1 MQQERKGRVCFWQV
15 AMAGALLA
23 GLGAAAAPAAADPDV
38 TQRIDALE
46 QELAELK
53 RQLAT
58 KNQADEAKA
67 KVEEEKA
74 KAEEEKAKHAPV
86 VGAGSEGFY
95 IKSADGENQLH
106 IRGYT
111 QFDFRAVA
119 GKESDTNPSTFAFR
133 RIRPVFEGTL
143 LKYID
148 FKIMPDFAGGSAT
161 LFDAYTNLHYIDEAM
176 LELGKFKPPTGLERL
191 QSPRNLLFLERA
203 FPTELVPNR
212 DLGVQF
218 WGILGEH
225 TNVTS
230 PAGGGLLTYQFG
242 VFNGSPDNTSV
253 NNGDTATSN
262 SKEIVGRLFTQ
273 PFVGWAPEF
282 LKGFGVG
289 VAGTY
294 GRQEQSLASL
304 SFKTSA
310 MDTFFTYN
318 PAPAKGLPATVM
330 GEGPQNRIM
339 PQAYFYYGPFGF
351 MTEYVVE
358 SDRLTRG
365 PKNVFASNSAW
376 QVATSWVLTGE
387 NASYDGVIPRSPLLL
402 GGEGLGALEI
412 AARFHEISF
421 DRDLFPLFSNPNTS
435 ARRARAITVGLNWYM
450 NRNLKVQ
457 FNYERTLFEGGAPN
471 GGNMGSEDA
480 FLTRFQ
486 LAF

>member
-1 MQQERKGRVCFWQV
+1 MLQARKKKVSFWQV
-15 AMAGALLA
+15 AAAGVLA
-23 GLGAAAAPAAADPDV
+23 ASLGAGAAAQAADPDV

-53 RQLAT
+53 RQLET

-67 KVEEEKA
+67 KAEEEKA

-86 VGAGSEGFY
+86 VGAGAQGFY
-95 IKSADGENQLH
+95 IQSADGENQLH
-106 IRGYT
+106 VRGYT
-111 QFDFRAVA
+111 QFDFRAVS

-143 LKYID
+143 LRYID
-148 FKIMPDFAGGSAT
+148 FKIMPDFAGGGAT
-161 LFDAYTNLHYIDEAM
+161 LFDAYTNLHYFDTAM
-176 LELGKFKPPTGLERL
+176 LELGKFKPPIGLERL
-191 QSPRNLLFLERA
+191 QSPRNLMFLERA

-212 DLGVQF
+212 DLGVQL
-218 WGILGEH
+218 WGIFGEH
-225 TNVTS
+225 ETVSN

-262 SKEIVGRLFTQ
+262 SKEIVGRLFTR
-273 PFVGWAPEF
+273 PFLGWGPEF
-282 LKGFGVG
+282 LQGFGVG
-289 VAGTY
+289 VAGSY

-304 SFKTSA
+304 KFTTSA

-330 GEGPQNRIM
+330 GDGPQNRIM
-339 PQAYFYYGPFGF
+339 PQASFYYGPFGF
-351 MTEYVVE
+351 MAEWVLQ
-358 SDRLTRG
+358 SQRLSRG
-365 PKNVFASNSAW
+365 TKNVFESDTAW
-376 QVATSWVLTGE
+376 QVATTWVLTGE
-387 NASYDGVIPRSPLLL
+387 NASYDGVIPLKPLLL
-402 GGEGLGALEI
+402 HGEGLGAFEI
-412 AARFHEISF
+412 AARFHEITF
-421 DRDLFPLFSNPNTS
+421 DRDLFPLFSNLNAS
-435 ARRARAITVGLNWYM
+435 ARRARAVTVGLNWYL

-471 GGNMGSEDA
+471 GADMGSEDA